1 MIESFKFLAHHIHTC
16 GEDSIRVISE
26 EVDDYVDQL
35 HKEYNE
41 FLEETKHLFPH
52 SNDWAFLDRWKELSV
67 DELKEKWVEENK
79 IEYDDERT
87 KLTGILEPYEIIQEG
102 TRHPYFHG
110 HIVETDGRKSAV
122 MGSARQLPP
131 VNRSY
136 IIIGVKRDHPELGEV
151 LEIHKMIPES

>member
-1 MIESFKFLAHHIHTC
+1 MIESFKFLAHHIRTC

-35 HKEYNE
+35 HTEYNE

-52 SNDWAFLDRWKELSV
+52 SNDWAFLDRWKKLSV
-67 DELKEKWVEENK
+67 EELKEKWVEENK
-79 IEYDDERT
+79 IKHEEERT
-87 KLTGILEPYEIIQEG
+87 KINGVLKTCEIIHEG
-102 TRHPYFHG
+102 DGLPYFYA
-110 HIVETDGRKSAV
+110 RV
-122 MGSARQLPP
+122 MGEDGQSTAVTGSTRQLP
-131 VNRSY
+131 VVDGSY